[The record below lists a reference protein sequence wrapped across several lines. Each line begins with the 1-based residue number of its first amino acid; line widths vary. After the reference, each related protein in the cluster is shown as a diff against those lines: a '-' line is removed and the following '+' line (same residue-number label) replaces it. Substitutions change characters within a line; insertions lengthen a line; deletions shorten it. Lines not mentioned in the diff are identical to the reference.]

1 MKVSIGCQT
10 SWRTLS
16 ASYKLEVDQIDKDM
30 LPDSESNMQ
39 NIEKHK
45 SELEARISQVTKDL
59 NVVISTEKTLAEK
72 VK

>member
-1 MKVSIGCQT
+1 MITV
-10 SWRTLS
+10 
-16 ASYKLEVDQIDKDM
+16 KLEVDQIDKDM

>member
-1 MKVSIGCQT
+1 MITV
-10 SWRTLS
+10 
-16 ASYKLEVDQIDKDM
+16 KLEVDQIDKDM
-30 LPDSESNMQ
+30 LADSESNMQ